1 MNKEIYT
8 QCLSNTKNL
17 DLGSVQ
23 LRFIGDK
30 QIPCLLTIYELIFP
44 VNVAL
49 ESVEKNISELEN
61 DNLGNGAIKGLFVL
75 GLSNFEILLN
85 DILNR
90 FLSFYPQKLVQIK
103 DDNKTNKENSD
114 YSIPKEKLFSGE
126 ILNTFIKTRLDK
138 LFYADIEKILT
149 SFNDIL
155 NVKLNIVQSDYD
167 KIIEMKETRN
177 ILLHNNLVVNE
188 KYLQKTKGF
197 KRATE
202 INKQIL
208 IDKEYTLTSLQLIRS
223 TIQKIEKE
231 VLNKYSKYTLL
242 KLFDRLWKYTFKSHI
257 EMEDY
262 FKTNI
267 EKDIYDGPLKNGKYD
282 ISSSETL
289 FLQIWTAQRFG
300 TGIDNFSLVHLTPDN
315 SRKVAFL
322 TEVFGNLRLT
332 RW

>member
-1 MNKEIYT
+1 MNKEIYN

-17 DLGSVQ
+17 DLSSIQ
-23 LRFIGDK
+23 LRFVGDGK
-30 QIPCLLTIYELIFP
+30 IPCLLTIYELIFP
-44 VNVAL
+44 VNVAIS
-49 ESVEKNISELEN
+49 SVEKNISELEN
-61 DNLGNGAIKGLFVL
+61 DNLGKGAIKGLFVL

-103 DDNKTNKENSD
+103 DDNKTKKENAD

-149 SFNDIL
+149 SFNEIL
-155 NVKLNIVQSDYD
+155 NVKLDIDQADYD

-188 KYLQKTKGF
+188 KYLLKTKGF
-197 KRATE
+197 QRATE
-202 INKQIL
+202 INTQIP
-208 IDKEYTLTSLQLIRS
+208 IDKDYALTSLQLIIK
-223 TIQKIEKE
+223 TIKKIEKE
-231 VLNKYSKYTLL
+231 ILKKYGNYTLL
-242 KLFDRLWKYTFKSHI
+242 KMFDRLWKYTFDPHI
-257 EMEDY
+257 VMTDY
-262 FKTNI
+262 YIINTD
-267 EKDIYDGPLKNGKYD
+267 KDIYDGPLKKGKYD

-300 TGIDNFSLVHLTPDN
+300 TGIDDFSLVHLSPDN
-315 SRKVAFL
+315 SRKIAFL

-332 RW
+332 KW